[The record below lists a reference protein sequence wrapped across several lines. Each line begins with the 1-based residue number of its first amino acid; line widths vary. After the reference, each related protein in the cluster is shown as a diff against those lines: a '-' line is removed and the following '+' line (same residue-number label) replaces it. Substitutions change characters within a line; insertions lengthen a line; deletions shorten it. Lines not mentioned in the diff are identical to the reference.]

1 MMERQA
7 ALSAITGLGM
17 TEFTRDYHKP
27 SWQLAVDAIG
37 LAIKDA
43 GLEHSDID
51 GLLLNKSPLAE
62 LADFPMEM
70 QDYAGLS
77 NLSLLNVVEA
87 EGSSMVQ
94 TIQQATMAI
103 QTGMATKVV
112 CVFADTPLQGDTSA
126 GEAFAVAMPM
136 MGHLGIEI
144 ANGFYTPIAAYAMAA
159 QRYLAVYDRATDD
172 LGAVAIS
179 NRRWAELNDLAKLRK
194 PLTIEQYR
202 EAPFLIE
209 PLRMLD
215 CAYPVNGGIAVVVT
229 GVEQAKESPQPPAY
243 IYGMGQ
249 GHAGNINRRGHQPEI
264 ETGAKQAGEIA
275 YKMAGINAS
284 DIDACQFYDAFSIS
298 TLINLELYG
307 LCGAGQAGEFV
318 RSGETSPGG
327 KLPVNTGGGH
337 LSGYYLQGATPVSEA
352 VMQLR
357 NQAGARQVSKLD
369 HMLVTGY
376 GGRMQFHAALIM
388 GQQERVQ

>member
-1 MMERQA
+1 M

-17 TEFTRDYHKP
+17 TEFTRDYQLP
-27 SWQLAVDAIG
+27 AWQLAVNAIG
-37 LAIKDA
+37 MAISDA
-43 GLEHSDID
+43 GLEHADID

-62 LADFPMEM
+62 LKDFPMEL
-70 QDYAGLS
+70 QDYSGLS

-112 CVFADTPLQGDTSA
+112 CVFADTPLQENTSA
-126 GEAFAVAMPM
+126 GDAFAVAMPM
-136 MGHLGIEI
+136 MGHLGIEV

-159 QRYLAVYDRATDD
+159 QRYLAVHDRTTDD

-179 NRRWAELNDLAKLRK
+179 NRRWAELNELAKLRK
-194 PLTIEQYR
+194 PLTMEQYR
-202 EAPFLIE
+202 DAPFLIE

-215 CAYPVNGGIAVVVT
+215 CAYPVNGAIAVVVT
-229 GVEQAKESPQPPAY
+229 GVEDAKKSPQPPAY

-264 ETGAKQAGEIA
+264 ETGAKQAGDTA
-275 YKMAGINAS
+275 YKMAGITAN

-307 LCGAGQAGEFV
+307 LCEKGQAGKFV
-318 RSGETSPGG
+318 LSGETSPGG
-327 KLPVNTGGGH
+327 CLPVNTGGGH

-352 VMQLR
+352 IMQLR
-357 NQAGARQVSKLD
+357 KQAGTRQVDKLD

-388 GQQERVQ
+388 GQKEVVQ

>member
-1 MMERQA
+1 MTKKP
-7 ALSAITGLGM
+7 ALSAIIGLGM
-17 TEFTRDYHKP
+17 TEFTRDYQLP
-27 SWQLAVDAIG
+27 SWQLATQAIG
-37 LAIKDA
+37 LAIEDA
-43 GLEHSDID
+43 GLKHDDID

-62 LADFPMEM
+62 LKDFPMEI

-77 NLSLLNVVEA
+77 NLSLLSVVEA

-103 QTGMATKVV
+103 QSGMATKIV
-112 CVFADTPLQGDTSA
+112 CVFADTPIQANVSSGD
-126 GEAFAVAMPM
+126 AFAVAMPM

-159 QRYLAVYDRATDD
+159 QRYLAVHNRTTDD
-172 LGAVAIS
+172 LGAVAVS
-179 NRRWAELNDLAKLRK
+179 NRRWAELNELAKLRK
-194 PLTIEQYR
+194 PLTMEQYR
-202 EAPFLIE
+202 AAPFLIE

-215 CAYPVNGGIAVVVT
+215 CAYPVNGAIAVVVT
-229 GVEQAKESPQPPAY
+229 GVEQAKQCPQPPAY

-264 ETGAKQAGEIA
+264 DTGAKQAGEVA
-275 YKMAGINAS
+275 YNMAGITAA
-284 DIDACQFYDAFSIS
+284 DINACQFYDAFSIS

-307 LCGAGQAGEFV
+307 LCETGQAGEFV
-318 RSGETSPGG
+318 QAGETSPGG
-327 KLPVNTGGGH
+327 SLPVNTGGGH

-352 VMQLR
+352 IMQIR
-357 NQAGARQVSKLD
+357 QQATGRQLEKLE

-388 GQQERVQ
+388 GQQEARQ